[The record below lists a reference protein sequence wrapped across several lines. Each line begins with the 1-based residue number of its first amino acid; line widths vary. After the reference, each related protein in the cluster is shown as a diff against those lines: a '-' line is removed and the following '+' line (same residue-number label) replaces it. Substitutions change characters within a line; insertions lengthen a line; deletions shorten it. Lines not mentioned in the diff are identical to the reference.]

1 LQDIKRL
8 KMKTMRV
15 GKAHA
20 SLFSIGDLRC
30 DLAAWLDLPRER
42 WPAGYTADLSRP
54 LPVPIQSVH
63 VNLPRLSLLVDA
75 PLYEEVRADS
85 DFAIAGYRPP
95 PGLVE
100 QLRSAGIRPEDVTH
114 IVITH
119 PHFDHFGGITRKVNG
134 RYEPAF
140 PNARCYLSQ
149 ADWTEIAGGLQRPN
163 SLTSRTLGVIQQA
176 GLLELVA
183 GEHPLVDG
191 VTVLPAPGET
201 AGHQI
206 VRVHSAGETLYLL
219 GDLYHHA
226 IEIEH
231 PALNVHWADPEQMAT
246 SKQTLIRA
254 ALAENAILVAT
265 HIPGFGRLR
274 PTDSGVTWVEV

>member
-1 LQDIKRL
+1 
-8 KMKTMRV
+8 MRV
-15 GKAHA
+15 GQAYA
-20 SLFSIGDLRC
+20 SLFSIGELRC
-30 DLAAWLDLPRER
+30 DLAAWLDLPREQ
-42 WPAGYTADLSRP
+42 WPAGYVDVLSRP
-54 LPVPIQSVH
+54 LPVPVQSVH
-63 VNLPRLSLLVDA
+63 INLPGLSLLVDA

-85 DFAIAGYRPP
+85 DFAITGYRPP

-100 QLRSAGIRPEDVTH
+100 QLGSAGIKPESITH

-119 PHFDHFGGITRKVNG
+119 PHFDHFSGITRKENG
-134 RYEPAF
+134 RYVPTF
-140 PNARCYLSQ
+140 PNAHCYLSQ
-149 ADWTEIAGGLQRPN
+149 ADWTEIAGGLKRPN
-163 SLTSRTLGVIQQA
+163 SLTSRTLGIVQQA

-183 GEHPLVDG
+183 GEHQLVDG

-201 AGHQI
+201 VGHQI

-231 PALNVHWADPEQMAT
+231 PRLNVHWADPEQMAT
-246 SKQTLIRA
+246 SKQALIRA
-254 ALAENAILVAT
+254 ALTENATLVAA